1 MRQIRIALTMLALTT
16 AAVAPASAQTP
27 DADCQAGRERLAG
40 HARASEA
47 VRKVLSARAG
57 TAPAAGAPGA
67 AAAPGGRAAGI
78 RTRPGEV
85 PAEGH
90 RLAGRPVRGVG
101 KPGFRAP

>member
-27 DADCQAGRERLAG
+27 DADCQVGRERLAG

-67 AAAPGGRAAGI
+67 AAAPGGRPAGV
-78 RTRPGEV
+78 RPRLGGIPRQRQRGGDV
-85 PAEGH
+85 P
-90 RLAGRPVRGVG
+90 VG
-101 KPGFRAP
+101 AVVKPD

>member
-67 AAAPGGRAAGI
+67 AAAPGGRAAEI
-78 RTRPGEV
+78 RTRLGER
-85 PAEGH
+85 PREG
-90 RLAGRPVRGVG
+90 RAVGRVRRGG
-101 KPGFRAP
+101 LLR